1 MRKNDIQQLAEKYG
15 RSIYNYS
22 DGSAK
27 FIVGP
32 YEVMVEQYGNHYM
45 LFHYTKGFD
54 NRYFETIK
62 EVEEYLKRL
71 DRGL

>member
-1 MRKNDIQQLAEKYG
+1 MSISNIQELAEKYG

-27 FIVGP
+27 FIVGG
-32 YEVMVEQYGNHYM
+32 YQVMVEQYGNHYM
-45 LFHYTKGFD
+45 VFHYTKGID

-62 EVEEYLKRL
+62 EVEDYLKRL
-71 DRGL
+71 EKGL